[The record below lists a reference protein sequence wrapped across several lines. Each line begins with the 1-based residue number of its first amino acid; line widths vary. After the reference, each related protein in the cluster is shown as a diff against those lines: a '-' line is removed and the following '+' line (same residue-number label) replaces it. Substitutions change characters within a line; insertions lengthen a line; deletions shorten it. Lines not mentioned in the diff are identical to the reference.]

1 MSHVVLTFCFAL
13 IAFSC
18 RSEIYPK
25 IYFGKILRNEKHHT
39 KVLLMVT
46 GDFVHIL
53 TEKAEGQTGW
63 LRLWENGLQV
73 MDVEFFISIAFLIN
87 KKMKLGLWGDLSRLF
102 FTNPDLCA
110 TLQEWYINWYYRIFF
125 CGKSFFTR
133 LYFGCFIEDD
143 WAQN

>member
-1 MSHVVLTFCFAL
+1 
-13 IAFSC
+13 
-18 RSEIYPK
+18 
-25 IYFGKILRNEKHHT
+25 
-39 KVLLMVT
+39 MVT

-73 MDVEFFISIAFLIN
+73 IGVEFFISIAFLIN
-87 KKMKLGLWGDLSRLF
+87 KKMKLGLWGDFTVVFHQSRVLRYKNDTYIHTTEF
-102 FTNPDLCA
+102 FSVV
-110 TLQEWYINWYYRIFF
+110 
-125 CGKSFFTR
+125 KSFFTR

>member
-63 LRLWENGLQV
+63 LMRERATSHGCG
-73 MDVEFFISIAFLIN
+73 FFLYQLLFWSI

-102 FTNPDLCA
+102 FTNPECCA
-110 TLQEWYINWYYRIFF
+110 TRMKHKIKLKNFF
-125 CGKSFFTR
+125 SVVKSFFTR